1 MKDLQDPL
9 ALLVFQ
15 DLLVCWDPQALLE
28 ILVTGVLRVA
38 PVCLVLTVYRDLL
51 VPC

>member
-1 MKDLQDPL
+1 MKDHQDPP

-15 DLLVCWDPQALLE
+15 DHQVSLDPQVLLE
-28 ILVTGVLRVA
+28 IPVTGVLRVA
-38 PVCLVLTVYRDLL
+38 LVCLVLMVYQDLL